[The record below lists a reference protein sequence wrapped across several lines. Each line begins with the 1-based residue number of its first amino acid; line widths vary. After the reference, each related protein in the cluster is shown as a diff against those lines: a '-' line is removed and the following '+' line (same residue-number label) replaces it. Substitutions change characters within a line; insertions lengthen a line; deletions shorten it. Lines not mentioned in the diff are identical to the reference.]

1 MFRLL
6 LAALFAA
13 GLMLSAAPSAVRAAD
28 LARPTGPVVLTI
40 HGKIAK
46 TNRGAL
52 NEFDDA
58 FFKFGNVGF
67 DRAASFDLAMLEKL
81 GQKKL
86 TVKYDTWPK
95 AYTFQ
100 GPLLRDVLQ
109 AVGAFDPKLGATS
122 IKVYALD
129 GYGAEIPLAET
140 RQYDVL
146 LALRADGRYLGLGG
160 RGPTWVVYPRDDKHP
175 ALAGHDDAKWV
186 WSAIRIAVE

>member
-1 MFRLL
+1 MLRPL
-6 LAALFAA
+6 LAALFAVCLTVSA
-13 GLMLSAAPSAVRAAD
+13 VSAAE
-28 LARPTGPVVLTI
+28 LAKPTGPVVLTI
-40 HGKIAK
+40 HGKIAN

-52 NEFDDA
+52 NDFDDA

-67 DRAASFDLAMLEKL
+67 ERAASFDIAMLEKL

-95 AYTFQ
+95 AYAFQ
-100 GPLLRDVLQ
+100 GPLLRDVLN
-109 AVGAFDPKLGATS
+109 AVGAFDPKLGGKS
-122 IKVYALD
+122 ITVYAID

-146 LALRADGRYLGLGG
+146 LALKADGRYLGVGG

-175 ALAGHDDAKWV
+175 ALKSHDDAKWV
-186 WSAIRIAVE
+186 WSAIRIEVE